1 MQTTSIPNIS
11 FESSNNPSLEK
22 TGGKGHH
29 SCLSP
34 SNSPCRNIMLQPHQI
49 STLKLLQSTLDI
61 QLPSLLTSLRAT
73 SNLLHIR
80 LDQIPVLD
88 TELYIHSSQH
98 PYPQHPRPSSPT
110 ISSQPANE
118 GTATQNLHALEHEPH
133 PAAQPL
139 PRPQRRHHLPQRR
152 AALQPELE
160 LRVVGRADDDGD
172 GRARRSARASCLG
185 GAGRSGRSVVSAVA
199 GCAGDGAGALACGV

>member
-1 MQTTSIPNIS
+1 MKTTSIPNIS

-29 SCLSP
+29 SCLGL

-49 STLKLLQSTLDI
+49 STLKLLQRTLDI
-61 QLPSLLTSLRAT
+61 QLPSPLTSLRAT

-98 PYPQHPRPSSPT
+98 PYPQHPRPSS
-110 ISSQPANE
+110 QQANK
-118 GTATQNLHALEHEPH
+118 GTATQNLHFGMYSPLGLARPRTRTAPCR
-133 PAAQPL
+133 PAASTPATT
-139 PRPQRRHHLPQRR
+139 PSSSPAACCASAGTRAPSRR
-152 AALQPELE
+152 A
-160 LRVVGRADDDGD
+160 RGR
-172 GRARRSARASCLG
+172 
-185 GAGRSGRSVVSAVA
+185 
-199 GCAGDGAGALACGV
+199 